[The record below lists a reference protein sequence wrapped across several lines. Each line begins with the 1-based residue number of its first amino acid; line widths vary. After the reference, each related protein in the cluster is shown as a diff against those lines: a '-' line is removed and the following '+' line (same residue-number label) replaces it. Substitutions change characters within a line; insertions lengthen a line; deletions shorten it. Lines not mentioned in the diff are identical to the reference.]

1 LPSLI
6 AGVPSRAPINDQAN
20 LFAVVGRA
28 QKGGKRMFF
37 RKKAAQASLSFDGN
51 GKPVI
56 EPGL

>member
-6 AGVPSRAPINDQAN
+6 AGVPSRALFNDQAN
-20 LFAVVGRA
+20 SFAVVGLA
-28 QKGGKRMFF
+28 QKGGQRMFF